1 MLLYGVH
8 IGHSF
13 YIVGFIVVDYLY
25 LLPKYIIYKF
35 IKDME
40 KLTISSA
47 RFRWSYIYRQPVWFV
62 NFDATTDHF
71 IKYSAVNCADIIL
84 LLIEYM
90 VWHQIMC
97 HF

>member
-13 YIVGFIVVDYLY
+13 YIVECIVGDYLY
-25 LLPKYIIYKF
+25 LLPKYFIYKF
-35 IKDME
+35 IKDMK

-47 RFRWSYIYRQPVWFV
+47 STGWSYIHRQPIWFV

-71 IKYSAVNCADIIL
+71 IKYSAVNCADII
-84 LLIEYM
+84 
-90 VWHQIMC
+90 
-97 HF
+97 